1 MKRILQYGI
10 PSTVSNVS
18 AQDSEIMAF
27 TVANTYLE
35 ESSDQFSRT
44 KALHKNQ
51 QLWSLLIKD
60 VMKKDNRLPE
70 PLKEQIINLGLWA
83 MAYSVRAMGW
93 DLPLN
98 PLIEVNRNMIAGLR
112 RQMQFTAVAR
122 ERQPQ
127 SMHMAV

>member
-1 MKRILQYGI
+1 VKRILQYGI

>member
-1 MKRILQYGI
+1 VKRILQYGI
-10 PSTVSNVS
+10 PSEVSNIS

-27 TVANTYLE
+27 TVANTYLADCT
-35 ESSDQFSRT
+35 DQFSRT

-93 DLPLN
+93 NLPLH
-98 PLIEVNRNMIAGLR
+98 PLIEVNRNMIEGLR
-112 RQMQFTAVAR
+112 RQMQFTAVAC
-122 ERQPQ
+122 ERKPH
-127 SMHMAV
+127 SMQMAV